1 MEITTP
7 SSAEASVAAATAS
20 RAIKDTLGADL
31 ISKTLDTLN
40 ASSKL
45 SGAQE
50 DQSYQFQK
58 EVLSAAGI
66 GRGLDIEV

>member
-31 ISKTLDTLN
+31 ISKTLDKLN
-40 ASSKL
+40 ASAKV
-45 SGAQE
+45 SGQE
-50 DQSYQFQK
+50 DQNYQFQK

-66 GRGLDIEV
+66 GRGLDVEV